1 MTENEILLTMVA
13 EECAEVA
20 HVASKSLRFGLNNIP
35 PYDYNKEAQATNAV
49 RLVEEFN
56 DLYAVMELL
65 YHRGIIHALVDG
77 KLISQKL
84 AKIDK
89 YMRMSEELGIVK
101 NPNKPLFLGANFSPI
116 QRHLVPYHGEKL
128 EPGDCIE
135 NTAGVVLRYNHTSD
149 SFNMICNEASTYLDE
164 INLNLKWKKL

>member
-20 HVASKSLRFGLNNIP
+20 HVASKSLRFGLDNIP

-65 YHRGIIHALVDG
+65 YLRGLIHTIVDRELVD
-77 KLISQKL
+77 QKHE
-84 AKIDK
+84 KIGK
-89 YMRMSEELGIVK
+89 YMKMSK
-101 NPNKPLFLGANFSPI
+101 D
-116 QRHLVPYHGEKL
+116 L
-128 EPGDCIE
+128 EI
-135 NTAGVVLRYNHTSD
+135 
-149 SFNMICNEASTYLDE
+149 
-164 INLNLKWKKL
+164 LKY